1 MQDKYTLDKLTSF
14 IPQGTQSTSGHV
26 TREGI
31 PNPHRIDEIMFKNYR
46 NHDLSWDKFYLFCLT
61 NLKLLRQ
68 CMILSI
74 SFNMRPIVEW
84 IFTEEISNVKKDY

>member
-46 NHDLSWDKFYLFCLT
+46 NHDLSWD
-61 NLKLLRQ
+61 
-68 CMILSI
+68 
-74 SFNMRPIVEW
+74 
-84 IFTEEISNVKKDY
+84 